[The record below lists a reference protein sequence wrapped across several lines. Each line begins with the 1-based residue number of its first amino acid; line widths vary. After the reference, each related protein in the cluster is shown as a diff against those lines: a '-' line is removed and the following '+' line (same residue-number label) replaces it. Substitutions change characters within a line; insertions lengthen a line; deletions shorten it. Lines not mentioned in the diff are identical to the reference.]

1 VTQIIDEESPG
12 REMGDRQILLRE
24 LLDNG
29 HGKFSSD
36 MDISDSSSN
45 NEYPL
50 APTTTTTTVRD

>member
-1 VTQIIDEESPG
+1 
-12 REMGDRQILLRE
+12 MGDRQILLRE